1 MTGSSVDA
9 TAVPSSGC
17 YTNTGTGLSLV
28 PPDINHANYMV
39 LVDPTTAFWALVA
52 KDRLAQVLTTGPLLG
67 NHFRCGSAMTV
78 NKCGY
83 SMRLEQSRSRH

>member
-1 MTGSSVDA
+1 MTGSSVGA
-9 TAVPSSGC
+9 TAAPSSGR

-28 PPDINHANYMV
+28 PPDINHANYMA
-39 LVDPTTAFWALVA
+39 LVDPTTAFRALVA
-52 KDRLAQVLTTGPLLG
+52 KDRLAEVLATGPLLG
-67 NHFRCGSAMTV
+67 NHFRCDFAMTA